1 MKEFLL
7 AVLALVLLAGLGV
20 GAQIDPGV
28 DEIIVND
35 DGELI
40 ELFGIDAWQSDTV
53 HFCDPVALRNG
64 TAIIGGMK
72 PAGS

>member
-1 MKEFLL
+1 MKEVFLV
-7 AVLALVLLAGLGV
+7 VLALAFLVGLGA
-20 GAQIDPGV
+20 GAQINPGQ
-28 DEIIVND
+28 DEVIVND

>member
-7 AVLALVLLAGLGV
+7 AALALVLLAGLGA

-53 HFCDPVALRNG
+53 HFFDPVAMTNG
-64 TAIIGGMK
+64 TARIGMVRI
-72 PAGS
+72 

>member
-1 MKEFLL
+1 MKEILL
-7 AVLALVLLAGLGV
+7 AVMALALLGLAS

-40 ELFGIDAWQSDTV
+40 ELFGVDAWQSDAV
-53 HFCDPVALRNG
+53 KFCDPVTLQNG
-64 TAIIGGMK
+64 TAIIGGVK
-72 PAGS
+72 PARS